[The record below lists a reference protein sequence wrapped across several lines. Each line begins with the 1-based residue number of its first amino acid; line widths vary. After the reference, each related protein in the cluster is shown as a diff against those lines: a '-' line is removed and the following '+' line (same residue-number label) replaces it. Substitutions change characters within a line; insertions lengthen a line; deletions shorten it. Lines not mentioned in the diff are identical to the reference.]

1 MDKILAQLNKA
12 EIDVRDF
19 ENKRDT
25 AVERFLD
32 NLPPDVQDGL
42 RDNGDSGDSDAVIS
56 LSDGKALILCGLN
69 YDEDAPPEESGW
81 YWDRLS
87 VAPVFE

>member
-1 MDKILAQLNKA
+1 MDKILDQLNKA

-25 AVERFLD
+25 AIERFLD

-42 RDNGDSGDSDAVIS
+42 RDNGDSDAVIS
-56 LSDGKALILCGLN
+56 LSDGKALILCGLS
-69 YDEDAPPEESGW
+69 YAEDAPPEESGW
-81 YWDRLS
+81 YWDCLS